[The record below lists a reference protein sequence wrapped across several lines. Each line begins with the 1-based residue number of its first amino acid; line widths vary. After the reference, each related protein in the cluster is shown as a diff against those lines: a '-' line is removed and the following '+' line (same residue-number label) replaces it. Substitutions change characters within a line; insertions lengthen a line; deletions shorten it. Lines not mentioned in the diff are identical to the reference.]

1 MTRTLAF
8 FPRSAWAYV
17 ETTKWPDNAAARVWR
32 GSEYMVGEADNAYY
46 ALAFRET
53 LDTELEG
60 EFPVLANRVF
70 GPLRSH
76 LTEVDVS

>member
-1 MTRTLAF
+1 M
-8 FPRSAWAYV
+8 
-17 ETTKWPDNAAARVWR
+17 
-32 GSEYMVGEADNAYY
+32 MGEADNAYY

-70 GPLRSH
+70 GPLRAN
-76 LTEVDVS
+76 LTEVDMS